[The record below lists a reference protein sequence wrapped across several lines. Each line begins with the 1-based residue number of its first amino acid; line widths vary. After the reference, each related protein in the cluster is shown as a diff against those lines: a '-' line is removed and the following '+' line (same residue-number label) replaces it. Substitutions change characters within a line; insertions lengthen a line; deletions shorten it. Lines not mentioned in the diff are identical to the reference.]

1 MSLASVKVLE
11 RLVVKNNQGSVA
23 IGMNLPLS
31 AARILGANQSPEA
44 IPATQLPAFFQQA
57 FTQDASLSL
66 ADDQPQDQQQDPE
79 PTPQNQSAE
88 PQDQTDQPTPRQQ
101 RLAINQLLV
110 TGGAPNFA
118 PLPPLEPMG
127 DFG

>member
-31 AARILGANQSPEA
+31 AARILGVNQSPEA

-66 ADDQPQDQQQDPE
+66 ADDQPQDQ
-79 PTPQNQSAE
+79 
-88 PQDQTDQPTPRQQ
+88 TDQPTPRQQ
-101 RLAINQLLV
+101 RLAINQPLV

-118 PLPPLEPMG
+118 PLPLDSG
-127 DFG
+127 DS